1 MCNNVFVF
9 LLSSLFSLLFVLCFL
24 FLSLLFFFF
33 LFCRFYVFTGRGR
46 YRSYLFFFSVF
57 RFFSCSFFGISLVLV
72 VFFFFLFFRSF
83 FRYRHAIATRQSYSR
98 SVTLGFCDVRPLR
111 SYDRIPPCDYRR
123 SSTSSS
129 NLIDLFLLSACST
142 ACFIALAKIST
153 ATQLSLTEFSLA
165 RYPLS
170 VFLVTDRFFG

>member
-33 LFCRFYVFTGRGR
+33 VLSFLRFYRTGKVSFVSFLFLGF
-46 YRSYLFFFSVF
+46 SLFFLLLFWYLS
-57 RFFSCSFFGISLVLV
+57 RSSRI
-72 VFFFFLFFRSF
+72 FFFLFFRSF